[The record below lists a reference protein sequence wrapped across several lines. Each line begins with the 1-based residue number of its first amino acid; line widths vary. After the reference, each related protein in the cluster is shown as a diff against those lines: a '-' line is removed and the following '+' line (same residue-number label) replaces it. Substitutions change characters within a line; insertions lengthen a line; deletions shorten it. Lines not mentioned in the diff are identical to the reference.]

1 MPGTARPHHWSLT
14 RERTWELSRAGTPR
28 LLLGG
33 QVHNSSSSSP
43 EAIAASF
50 AHARATHA
58 NLVIAPVSW
67 AQFEPVEG
75 TFDVSLLD
83 AMLGEAHELGLTLVL
98 LWFGSWKNA
107 TSTYAPRW
115 VRADRARFP
124 RAVVDPAGRRPMSYD
139 GATPVPVLTAFSP
152 ELLAVEKTAFEHL
165 AQHVARADRSGL
177 VAMIQVENEAGI
189 LGDSRDRSPEAEAV
203 WNEEVPRA
211 LLAHLE
217 SAPADSLARRLWEA
231 QGAPRSGTWADVLG
245 TGSDVDEVFM
255 AWGVGSFVGALA
267 AHGREFLD
275 VPMFANAWLGPQ
287 PGMEEPGQYP
297 SGGPASRVLDVW
309 RAAAPELAL
318 LAPDIYGVDADSVMR
333 TYAADGRPFFVPEC
347 RPSAAELV
355 RAVGTYDAIGWSVFG
370 VDDSNPYGQLAS
382 TLGFLTG
389 LEAEILEARAAGL
402 LAAVVL
408 DPGTGAAEVV
418 VGGVHITARAA
429 LPLFRHIA
437 LDAGVV
443 MPEGELPVPDETVT
457 GTLIPVQGERRPFA
471 LVIGRSEDTVVVI
484 GQGLILDFATEDG
497 CEVDEVEELVL
508 HDGVVTTG
516 RVVNG
521 DERLQNLPVT
531 HVGGARITLLRG

>member
-1 MPGTARPHHWSLT
+1 MPSTADAHHWNLMKD
-14 RERTWELSRAGTPR
+14 RTWELRRTGTPR

-43 EAIAASF
+43 ETIAASF
-50 AHARATHA
+50 AHARAMNA

-83 AMLGEAHELGLTLVL
+83 TMLEKANELGLTLVL

-115 VRADRARFP
+115 VRADRERFP
-124 RAVVDPAGRRPMSYD
+124 RAIIDPAGRRPMTYE

-152 ELLAVEKTAFEHL
+152 ELLSVEKKAFERL
-165 AQHVARADRSGL
+165 VRHVAQADSTGL
-177 VAMIQVENEAGI
+177 VSMIQVENEAGI
-189 LGDSRDRSPEAEAV
+189 LGDSRDRSPEAEAA
-203 WNEEVPRA
+203 WNAEVPGA
-211 LLAHLE
+211 FLAHLE
-217 SAPADSLARRLWEA
+217 SAPIDSLARRLWEA
-231 QGAPRSGTWADVLG
+231 QGGPRNGTWSAVLG
-245 TGSDVDEVFM
+245 TGSSAEEVFM
-255 AWGVGSFVGALA
+255 AWGIGNFVGALA
-267 AHGREFLD
+267 SHGREFLD

-309 RAAAPELAL
+309 RAAAPGLAL
-318 LAPDIYGVDADSVMR
+318 LAPDIYSQDADSVMR
-333 TYAADGRPFFVPEC
+333 TYSAGGHPFFIPEC
-347 RPSAAELV
+347 RPSAGELV
-355 RAVGTYDAIGWSVFG
+355 RAVGTYDAVGWSVFG
-370 VDDSNPYGQLAS
+370 IDDSNPHGQLAS

-389 LEAEILEARAAGL
+389 LESEILMARAAGA
-402 LAAVVL
+402 LAGVIL
-408 DPGTGAAEVV
+408 DPGVEAAEVV
-418 VGGVHITARAA
+418 LGGVRITARAA

-443 MPEGELPVPDETVT
+443 MPEGELPVADETIP
-457 GTLIPVQGERRPFA
+457 GTLIPVEGERRPFA
-471 LVIGRSEDTVVVI
+471 LVWSRSDDMVVVV
-484 GQGLILDFATEDG
+484 GQGLILDFATPNG
-497 CEVDEVEELVL
+497 CEVDEVQELVL
-508 HDGVVTTG
+508 RDGNVIPG
-516 RVVNG
+516 RVLNG